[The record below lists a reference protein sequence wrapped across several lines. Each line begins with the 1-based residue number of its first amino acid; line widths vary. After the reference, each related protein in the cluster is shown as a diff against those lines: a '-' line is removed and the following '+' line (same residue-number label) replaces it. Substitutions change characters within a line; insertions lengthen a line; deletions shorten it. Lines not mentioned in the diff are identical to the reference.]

1 MINLYNNKLQFQYLT
16 YLLYKH
22 AILLYNKY
30 INKKDIILY
39 NFYHKKYDK
48 SIKLLKKT
56 TVYLNSLEVC
66 NIIPIYLLY
75 ITRCLQ
81 KMC

>member
-1 MINLYNNKLQFQYLT
+1 M
-16 YLLYKH
+16 LL
-22 AILLYNKY
+22 
-30 INKKDIILY
+30 
-39 NFYHKKYDK
+39 YHKKYDK

-56 TVYLNSLEVC
+56 KVYLNSLEVC

-75 ITRCLQ
+75 ITHVPHITHVPA